1 MCKYFPSAEMTGT
14 EKENMD
20 PPNRGELLPVP
31 SIGVG
36 TGGAAGAVA
45 PATIKLGGGGDVF
58 SPPQL
63 FATKLNSNFEVM

>member
-1 MCKYFPSAEMTGT
+1 MLCLIIECSTLHFHVM
-14 EKENMD
+14 
-20 PPNRGELLPVP
+20 
-31 SIGVG
+31 GVG

-45 PATIKLGGGGDVF
+45 PATIKLGGGGGDVF